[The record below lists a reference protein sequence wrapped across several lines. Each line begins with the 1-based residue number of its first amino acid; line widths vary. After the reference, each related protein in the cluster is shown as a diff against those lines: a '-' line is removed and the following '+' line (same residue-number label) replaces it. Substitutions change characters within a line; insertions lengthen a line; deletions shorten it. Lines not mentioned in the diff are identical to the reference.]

1 MRTRHRPLAAAVLPV
16 ILLAAGLTGCGDKQT
31 VPTPTSATL
40 GAAGPLKGV
49 SVAVVLA
56 AIDAAHLPALNPH
69 DVTASVCPAAGC
81 TEARATDTVSI
92 LKFPSTGRAEIY
104 AAAIRDMVQVEDVV
118 LVFDS
123 AVGDSQKQAYSQ
135 AVKRAVAHG

>member
-1 MRTRHRPLAAAVLPV
+1 MTAMNFRARAAATVLAVVTVAVAGCGGRQNPP
-16 ILLAAGLTGCGDKQT
+16 AMSSHAQGAGLLN
-31 VPTPTSATL
+31 S
-40 GAAGPLKGV
+40 V
-49 SVAVVLA
+49 SVTEVIA

-81 TEARATDTVSI
+81 VEARATDTVSI

-104 AAAIRDMVQVEDVV
+104 AAAIRDMVQVEDIV

-123 AVGDSQKQAYSQ
+123 AVGDPQKQAYGTV
-135 AVKRAVAHG
+135 VKRAVAHG